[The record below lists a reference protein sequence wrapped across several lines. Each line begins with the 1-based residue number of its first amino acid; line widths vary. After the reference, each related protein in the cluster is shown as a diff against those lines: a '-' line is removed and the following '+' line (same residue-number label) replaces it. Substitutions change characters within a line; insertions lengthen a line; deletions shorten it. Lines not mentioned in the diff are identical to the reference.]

1 MPACR
6 EAIEDGSCADGGIRE
21 AFVGGGWGGKT
32 VPVYCGKSGARPWLN
47 QKAPVA
53 KGTEK
58 GCAPGKVLCPAGLPG
73 NAGASCL
80 PGVRVAK
87 VRPSGCGSRERHAQG
102 RGLTSLPFF
111 KYDRGRWPEEF
122 RQAPPA
128 GRTVIRV
135 TVAQHAWRAAVSIGR
150 GAFMPQRT
158 RRSASVMFRPLRA
171 FWYMILSRIVL
182 VLK

>member
-6 EAIEDGSCADGGIRE
+6 EATEDGSCADGGIRE

-32 VPVYCGKSGARPWLN
+32 VPGYCGKSGARPWLN

-111 KYDRGRWPEEF
+111 KYDRGAGLKSSGRHPLQGGPLSALRWLSMHGARPF
-122 RQAPPA
+122 PSAAARSCLR
-128 GRTVIRV
+128 GREDRL
-135 TVAQHAWRAAVSIGR
+135 RSCSGLSGR
-150 GAFMPQRT
+150 SGT
-158 RRSASVMFRPLRA
+158 
-171 FWYMILSRIVL
+171 
-182 VLK
+182 